1 MIRPDNLDK
10 IQDFI
15 SKARDP
21 VKEDY
26 KTCMKFPYVATQLI
40 SEYRIERVMEAFLEV
55 GTAKEGRRLNR
66 LFDVYRNIDIDG
78 LNPTL
83 TGYFDE
89 ALVSLLRTFPRVVG
103 SATDTDI
110 ENFTRQGEPEAA
122 DRQPR

>member
-1 MIRPDNLDK
+1 MRPENLDK
-10 IQDFI
+10 ICDFI

-21 VKEDY
+21 VKDDY

-40 SEYRIERVMEAFLEV
+40 SEYRIEKVMENFLEV
-55 GTAKEGRRLNR
+55 GTAKEGRRLHR

-89 ALVSLLRTFPRVVG
+89 ALVSLLRSFPRVVG
-103 SATDTDI
+103 
-110 ENFTRQGEPEAA
+110 
-122 DRQPR
+122 